1 VGTETKIVARVRKRG
16 RLLEVV
22 QGDGVRVT
30 EVHLGKD
37 VKPARAVIEA
47 ADGAW
52 RLERIDKT
60 ETAVLDAAGTAVAA
74 IDYSSRPQ
82 HVVLAGGER
91 IPFTTSGLLALRRY
105 RLGEGLFVARGSL
118 LPFTEFTALVSPALA
133 AHPDRSLLIGLAS
146 AFTHWRMQDTV
157 PSSSDRTYYQ

>member
-22 QGDGVRVT
+22 QDDGVRVA
-30 EVHLGKD
+30 EVRFGKD
-37 VKPARAVIEA
+37 VQPARAVIEA
-47 ADGAW
+47 ADGTW

-60 ETAVLDAAGTAVAA
+60 QTAVLDTAGTAVAA

-82 HVVLAGGER
+82 HIVLAGGER
-91 IPFTTSGLLALRRY
+91 IPFATSGLFALRRY
-105 RLGEGLFVARGSL
+105 RLGEDLFVARGSL
-118 LPFTEFTALVSPALA
+118 LPTTEFTAAISPALA
-133 AHPDRSLLIGLAS
+133 TRSDRSLLIGLAS

-157 PSSSDRTYYQ
+157 PSNSDRTYYQ